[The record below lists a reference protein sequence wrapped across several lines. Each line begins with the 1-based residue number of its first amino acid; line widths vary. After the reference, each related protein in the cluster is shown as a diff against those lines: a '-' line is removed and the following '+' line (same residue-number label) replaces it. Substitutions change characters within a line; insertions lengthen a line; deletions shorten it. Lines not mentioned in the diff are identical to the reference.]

1 MVFENPLEEH
11 IALEIARE
19 GIWVDPRK
27 KVAYTAEEGHAFHV
41 KDRAQGERQER
52 PARRGRRRVRAQPG
66 GARRGAGGLIVS
78 ISRITTAL
86 RKNWAH

>member
-27 KVAYTAEEGHAFHV
+27 KVAYTAEEGHAF
-41 KDRAQGERQER
+41 ERR
-52 PARRGRRRVRAQPG
+52 LPPSLSV
-66 GARRGAGGLIVS
+66 
-78 ISRITTAL
+78 ISRAISPAGTWP
-86 RKNWAH
+86 RKGTPSSS